1 MSNAMSIAEKN
12 ALSVSYEVLGT
23 RVEMDLDF
31 VKKYLVRGQAEKITN
46 QEIVFFMNT
55 CKMQKLNPLV
65 SGEVYCIK
73 FGNEPAQMVVGKG
86 AYLRRAFEHPDYI
99 CKEDGTNIAVSQSVA
114 EGIANNLNLGVMP
127 AEDDAGYDSASDGVC
142 RLVLMLYKSGSVYRS
157 TANVTWLTD
166 APSNSQDILGI
177 AHNNGFATDADDVT
191 TTMWYDWSNN
201 GTTYTTATG
210 TADSIETDI
219 GCGVVC
225 KFNRTV
231 ISPNYNMPCKN
242 FRYKVEA
249 RSVKNSTTTINAMV
263 QADYYRGISK
273 LSANLDV
280 DVIALL
286 STVVTGDPFYTAIS
300 LVPEYESDFADVLQ
314 ADIMYTIN
322 P

>member
-1 MSNAMSIAEKN
+1 MKKRITSLFLIVAVFCSMLIPSAAATDSAAHVTRFGVTISAEAYQ
-12 ALSVSYEVLGT
+12 ALLEQGLSEEDIDYLNESEYNQYISESGGELLS
-23 RVEMDLDF
+23 RVES
-31 VKKYLVRGQAEKITN
+31 Y
-46 QEIVFFMNT
+46 
-55 CKMQKLNPLV
+55 
-65 SGEVYCIK
+65 
-73 FGNEPAQMVVGKG
+73 
-86 AYLRRAFEHPDYI
+86 YI